1 MTCEECEHWK
11 RRVKELEEKLS
22 HLEEELV
29 KQKEMNNRL
38 YSKLRQ
44 YENPHTPP
52 SKKPFSSKEDEDEN
66 EKDDEG
72 DKAKDDDTDPD
83 QTGLTSDDRST
94 GKKPGRKEGH
104 EGTTRKKP
112 KPDYRLDVTED
123 ECPHCSSSLD
133 DPDEIETKT
142 IEDLT
147 DKASVEVIEYKIG
160 HYFCDDC
167 GEEVIANHPD
177 CPDEGIFGNR
187 TCTQTTLLKFED
199 RLPHRKVKNT
209 LERDYGLDISTA
221 TVLDLIRRTADK
233 LRPEYKKI
241 QEEII
246 NSDVLYTDETGMKVN
261 GEQYWMWGFRNEDT
275 IFFALRDSRG
285 KNVLN
290 EILGDKFD
298 GTIVCDGWRSY
309 PSFSSDLQRC
319 WAHLLREA
327 KDLDSEE
334 GKDLANRL
342 QDIYDELTGFVDRE
356 PPPHER
362 KKKKEEATT
371 AMNEIIE
378 QEWNNERT
386 DKLAT
391 KIERGMDHWFTFV
404 TKEGVEPTNN
414 KAERALREH
423 VVHRKIIGTLRNEK
437 GTYIH
442 ETVMTMLA
450 TWKEKGLNTYDEMLK
465 ILRS

>member
-11 RRVKELEEKLS
+11 RRVKELEKKVAE
-22 HLEEELV
+22 
-29 KQKEMNNRL
+29 QKEMIERL

-52 SKKPFSSKEDEDEN
+52 SKKRDSSNEDEGGKDEDEN
-66 EKDDEG
+66 ENEDDGEG
-72 DKAKDDDTDPD
+72 DTVKDDDTDPD
-83 QTGLTSDDRST
+83 QPDLTSDDRST
-94 GKKPGRKEGH
+94 DKKPGRKEGH
-104 EGTTRKKP
+104 EGTTRP
-112 KPDYRLDVTED
+112 KPEVDEKLDVTED

-167 GEEVIANHPD
+167 GEKVIANHPD
-177 CPDEGIFGNR
+177 CPDEGRFGNR

-199 RLPHRKVKNT
+199 RLTHRKVKNT
-209 LERDYGLDISTA
+209 LKRDHGLDVSTA
-221 TVLDLIRRTADK
+221 TVLDLTRRTADK
-233 LRPEYKKI
+233 LRPEYKEI
-241 QEEII
+241 QEDII
-246 NSDVLYTDETGMKVN
+246 NSDVLYTDETGMKVD
-261 GEQYWMWGFRNEDT
+261 GKQYWIWGFRNEDS
-275 IFFALRDSRG
+275 IFFALRNSRG
-285 KNVLN
+285 KKVLN
-290 EILGDKFD
+290 EILGDEFD

-309 PSFSSDLQRC
+309 PSFTSDLQRC

-327 KDLDSEE
+327 KDLDSDE
-334 GKDLANRL
+334 GENLADQL
-342 QDIYDELTGFVDRE
+342 QDMYDELTEFVDRK
-356 PPPHER
+356 PPPSKR
-362 KKKKEEATT
+362 KRKKEEAKT
-371 AMNEIIE
+371 AMKEMID
-378 QEWNNERT
+378 QEWDEERT
-386 DKLAT
+386 DELAT
-391 KIERGMDHWFTFV
+391 KIERGLDHWFTFV
-404 TKEGVEPTNN
+404 TEKGVVPTNN

-450 TWKEKGLNTYDEMLK
+450 TWKERSLNTHDEMLR